1 MSAALSKPKFRSLIK
16 RHFNKSITKEDSL
29 SALNTSYTIEGVFIY
44 IPKKIVAE
52 KPKNL
57 ESSDGEDQ
65 HVRFH
70 GAPDLISPK
79 IAFHER

>member
-1 MSAALSKPKFRSLIK
+1 MVFKVCLRSAKEVLI
-16 RHFNKSITKEDSL
+16 I
-29 SALNTSYTIEGVFIY
+29 G
-44 IPKKIVAE
+44 E

-70 GAPDLISPK
+70 GAPDLISLK
-79 IAFHER
+79 IDFQVR